1 MTAKIMR
8 SISLLVMLSI
18 NVFAAEEIPFHQS
31 EYDPSKWPEAHL
43 KLSQAGTLKNL
54 YDSNLRPYR
63 FPGLEDSMLEVKH
76 IRLVIHLASGKIL
89 PEIPT
94 EWLNIKMFDDGE
106 LANIEGAT
114 PQMSL
119 EKSRVEMLKWLNF
132 GGRSQT
138 DLDVFLKAVKD
149 DHLDF
154 DDPYRGRSDGFGIG
168 WKEPGWGKRR
178 GGAHFGVGFR
188 KTFSQEEPLR
198 LYFSLSWESNRPL
211 KDAKSYSI
219 PIPLPPGYEHVSMKA
234 PEKFGPD
241 SGADI
246 NRSKGISIGESP
258 EAKRAYEKA
267 KKEAHAER
275 PEKRQPV
282 TSSKSSDII
291 TKKPAAFPWWLV
303 PTSVVVLLLALASWL
318 KLRKAKPT
326 F

>member
-1 MTAKIMR
+1 MTAKIIR
-8 SISLLVMLSI
+8 SISFLSILSI
-18 NVFAAEEIPFHQS
+18 NVLAVEEIPFLQG
-31 EYDPSKWPEAHL
+31 EYDSAKWPEANL
-43 KLSQAGTLKNL
+43 RLSQAGTLKDVF
-54 YDSNLRPYR
+54 DSGLRPYR

-132 GGRSQT
+132 GERSQT
-138 DLDVFLKAVKD
+138 DLEVFLKAVKD

-168 WKEPGWGKRR
+168 WKEPGWSKQG
-178 GGAHFGVGFR
+178 GGAHCGVGFR

-219 PIPLPPGYEHVSMKA
+219 PIPPPPGYEHVSMKA

-241 SGADI
+241 SGVDI
-246 NRSKGISIGESP
+246 NRSKGISIGESS
-258 EAKRAYEKA
+258 EAKRAYEEA
-267 KKEAHAER
+267 KKEAAVER
-275 PEKRQPV
+275 SEKRQPV
-282 TSSKSSDII
+282 TSSKSSETI
-291 TKKPAAFPWWLV
+291 TEKSAPFPWWLIAS
-303 PTSVVVLLLALASWL
+303 SVAILALALTIWL
-318 KLRKAKPT
+318 HRRKSKPNS
-326 F
+326 

>member
-1 MTAKIMR
+1 MTTKIMR
-8 SISLLVMLSI
+8 SIILLVILSI
-18 NVFAAEEIPFHQS
+18 NVFAAEEIPFLQG
-31 EYDPSKWPEAHL
+31 EYDSSNWPVAHL
-43 KLSQAGTLKNL
+43 KLSQAGTLKDVF
-54 YDSNLRPYR
+54 DSGLRPYR
-63 FPGLEDSMLEVKH
+63 FPGLEDSMIEVKH

-114 PQMSL
+114 PQISL
-119 EKSRVEMLKWLNF
+119 DKSRVEMLKWLNF
-132 GGRSQT
+132 GERSQT
-138 DLDVFLKAVKD
+138 DLEVFLKAVKD

-168 WKEPGWGKRR
+168 WKEPGWSQQG
-178 GGAHFGVGFR
+178 GGAHCGVGFR

-198 LYFSLSWESNRPL
+198 LYFSFSWESNRPL

-219 PIPLPPGYEHVSMKA
+219 PIPPPPGYEHVSMEA

-258 EAKRAYEKA
+258 EARRAYEDA
-267 KKEAHAER
+267 KKEAATER

-282 TSSKSSDII
+282 TSSRSSDII
-291 TKKPAAFPWWLV
+291 TKKPAPFPWWLIV
-303 PTSVVVLLLALASWL
+303 SSVGILVLAFAGWLKSRKSKPTS
-318 KLRKAKPT
+318 
-326 F
+326 

>member
-1 MTAKIMR
+1 MK
-8 SISLLVMLSI
+8 SIILLVILSI
-18 NVFAAEEIPFHQS
+18 NVFAAEEIPFHQGV
-31 EYDPSKWPEAHL
+31 YVPAKWPEAHL

-54 YDSNLRPYR
+54 YDSSLRPYR

-132 GGRSQT
+132 GERSQT
-138 DLDVFLKAVKD
+138 DLEVFLKAVKD

-168 WKEPGWGKRR
+168 WKEPEWSKQG
-178 GGAHFGVGFR
+178 GGAHCGVGFR

-198 LYFSLSWESNRPL
+198 LYFSLSWESNRLL

-219 PIPLPPGYEHVSMKA
+219 PIPPPPEYEHVSMEA

-258 EAKRAYEKA
+258 EARRAYEEA
-267 KKEAHAER
+267 KKGATAER

-282 TSSKSSDII
+282 TSNKSTDTI
-291 TKKPAAFPWWLV
+291 TKTPAPFPWWLV
-303 PTSVVVLLLALASWL
+303 PTSVIVLLLTLLAWL
-318 KLRKAKPT
+318 KLRKAKST
-326 F
+326 S